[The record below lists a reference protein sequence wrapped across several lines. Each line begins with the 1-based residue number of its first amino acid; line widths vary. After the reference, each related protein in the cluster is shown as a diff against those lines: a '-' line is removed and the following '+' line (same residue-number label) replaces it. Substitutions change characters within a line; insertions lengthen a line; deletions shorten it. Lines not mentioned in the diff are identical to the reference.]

1 MKRNLAAIF
10 AVAMAAGLEVGC
22 SSKGPDTGSGQSIPV
37 SVTLIPSAVSVPPGR
52 TVPVAVTVSRSGY
65 STDPVTVTASGLPSG
80 VSASPLVI
88 GGSTGTLRL
97 TASLDAPATDS
108 AAVSVTATAGG
119 GFAAA
124 TLTLSVTPSRFSLAV
139 TPPSIHISRSSS
151 GTVTVTVSRENL
163 PDVIEVT
170 ASGPPG
176 VTADRLLLEGNR
188 GNLVLHVDGDAP
200 LGPSS
205 VTVSGVSG
213 STRATAPLQLSIG
226 RAGSVDGS
234 FGDGGMAVTG
244 LGTGASAATPI
255 YVAVQEDG
263 KIVVVGTRP
272 RPACGLVCKG
282 LAVARYNPNGTL
294 DTSFLG
300 PDAGAPPGVAIL
312 FEAPTFTHP
321 PSAVATSDGG
331 ILVAS
336 SNAVNTLVRITSDG
350 NADPSFNAD
359 GGRPDGH
366 AAQSIAGVA
375 VAAADEKI
383 LVAGST
389 PAPARF
395 ALARYNPD
403 GTLDQTF
410 GDGGI
415 LAEALDGVTLP
426 TTTGASFTSEKAKV
440 VGFATRGGLSQVAV
454 VSFDITGP
462 GSVDRSFNDGGQLL
476 IQLGRG
482 GGNSQAVAALD
493 LQGNTIVVASARDNS
508 TSGPQHYALVSF
520 QPDGGVD
527 PSFGMDGGVTRFFS
541 PDGGTAQLFAAAK
554 ARDNKIVAAGFFRP
568 SPTITQF
575 LLLRYNSNG
584 LPDESFGEPA
594 GILLNVPNPSDP
606 NSIRS
611 NLNEFD
617 SVAFQGVSLVAAGAV
632 TPAGANRSFVVVRY
646 LP

>member
-1 MKRNLAAIF
+1 
-10 AVAMAAGLEVGC
+10 MAAGLEVGC
-22 SSKGPDTGSGQSIPV
+22 SSKGSETPGGESIPV
-37 SVTLIPSAVSVPPGR
+37 NVTLIPSVVSVPPGR
-52 TVPVAVTVSRSGY
+52 TVPVTVTVSRSGDA
-65 STDPVTVTASGLPSG
+65 TNPVTVTANGLPSG
-80 VSASPLVI
+80 VSASPLVLM
-88 GGSTGTLRL
+88 GSTGTLLL
-97 TASLDAPATDS
+97 TASLEARAMDS
-108 AAVSVTATAGG
+108 AAVSVTATGG
-119 GFAAA
+119 GGLAAA
-124 TLTLSVTPSRFSLAV
+124 TLTLSVIPSRFSLAL
-139 TPPSIHISRSSS
+139 TPPSIQISRGST
-151 GTVTVTVSRENL
+151 GRVTVTVSRENF

-176 VTADRLLLEGNR
+176 VTADRLLLDGNR
-188 GNLVLHVDGDAP
+188 GSLVVHVDGDAL
-200 LGPSS
+200 LGPAS
-205 VTVSGVSG
+205 VTVSAVSG
-213 STRATAPLQLSIG
+213 STRVTTPLQLSVA

-234 FGDGGMAVTG
+234 FGDGGMVVTG
-244 LGTGASAATPI
+244 LGTGASALTPI
-255 YVAVQEDG
+255 YTAVQEDG

-282 LAVARYNPNGTL
+282 LAVARYNSNGTL

-300 PDAGAPPGVAIL
+300 PDAGAPPGVSIV

-336 SNAVNTLVRITSDG
+336 SNPTNTLVRITSDG
-350 NADPSFNAD
+350 NPDPSFNAD

-375 VAAADEKI
+375 VAAKGEKI

-389 PAPARF
+389 ATPARF
-395 ALARYNPD
+395 ALARYNLD
-403 GTLDQTF
+403 GTLDEAF

-440 VGFATRGGLSQVAV
+440 VGSATSGSLSQVAV

-462 GSVDRSFNDGGQLL
+462 GSVDRSFNDGGHLL

-493 LQGNTIVVASARDNS
+493 LEGNTIVLASARDS
-508 TSGPQHYALVSF
+508 ISGPLHYALVSF

-527 PSFGMDGGVTRFFS
+527 RSFGTDGGVTRFFS
-541 PDGGTAQLFAAAK
+541 PDGGTVQLSAAAR
-554 ARDNKIVAAGFFRP
+554 APDNKIVAAGLFRP

-584 LPDESFGEPA
+584 LPDENFGEPA
-594 GILLNVPNPSDP
+594 GVLINVPNPSDP
-606 NSIRS
+606 SSIRS
-611 NLNEFD
+611 NVNEFD
-617 SVAFQGVSLVAAGAV
+617 SVAFEGVNLVAAGAV